1 MQKPHARLFSHYPLM
16 QLAVAYSAGVLAPN
30 VFTLSRSIPLSL
42 CAASSLLASAALF
55 GKRLTVTGVA
65 LISAMF
71 FAGASLAAID
81 RTATPPDSLKQ
92 LLANGAIDEGQPL
105 LLTGVLGGPPEF
117 ARDRVYLLL
126 RVESVAKR
134 GWESKASGLV
144 SLLATF
150 KTVESEKEYRQL
162 NLHYG
167 QRILVKTS
175 LNYVDKFRNPGIS
188 TLTEYLERKGYDAT
202 GIVKEPESIATIGET
217 RIFKPLVW
225 LYRWRE
231 KVQFAIDQS
240 FSQETSGV
248 LDAALLGNRYNLSK
262 SSADRFREA
271 GTFHILVISGL
282 HITFIG
288 GVVFL
293 VARRLTR
300 KLAIQFVLSTSF
312 VWSYALAVGA
322 EASVVRAALM
332 FTFVALGGVVF
343 RPTSSLNALGSAGLV
358 LLIRSPREL
367 FDPSFQLTFLS
378 VLAIVTVAWPL
389 LQTFKAIG
397 YWRPTRETP
406 YPPSCSSFLKL
417 ICESL
422 FWSEKEW
429 RKELDRSPHDYRLFK
444 TRAATWLETFHLQGP
459 LRYIFSAVVLSF
471 AVQTVMLPLLIV
483 YFHRLSL
490 SSVVLNITVSLLM
503 AILSAVALL
512 ALLISQVNVTLAW
525 PFLKLA
531 NAVDW
536 VMVHSVDPFSHAG
549 LASVRIP
556 EYSGWASSIYFLY
569 YLPLILLLVS
579 LFRWQPLQKPGHVN
593 PGGKWFSIAAMS
605 QLVLLATV
613 ACHPLSS
620 GRPDGKLHFDFLDVG
635 QGDSALVTMPNGTT
649 LLVDAGGRPTFT
661 SSTQGVSDTSERE
674 GRSIGE
680 MVVSEYL
687 WWRGLDTIDYVL
699 ATHADADHIDGLND
713 VVRNFSVRSALVA
726 RTPADDPEYVKFSR
740 SLSETRTHLQT
751 VQAGD
756 ELRFG
761 DVKATVLW
769 PLPASDP
776 NAPSQNNDSVVIRLQ
791 FGESTILLTGD
802 IEKEAE
808 AHMLTTKIDV
818 SADIVKVAHHGS
830 RTSSTEGF
838 VAATHP
844 RFAIIS
850 VGRTSMFGHPHK
862 EVVERWVRSGAEVLT
877 TGTCG
882 TITVTTDGKTLTV
895 KKYLE

>member
-1 MQKPHARLFSHYPLM
+1 M
-16 QLAVAYSAGVLAPN
+16 QLGIAYSAGVLVAN
-30 VFTLSRSIPLSL
+30 VLTLSRSLPLSL
-42 CAASSLLASAALF
+42 CAASSLVASAALF
-55 GKRLTVTGVA
+55 GKRLTVAGVA
-65 LISAMF
+65 LSSAVF
-71 FAGASLAAID
+71 FAGASLAAIE
-81 RTATPPDSLKQ
+81 RTATSPDSLKQ
-92 LLANGAIDEGQPL
+92 LLANGVIDEGQSL
-105 LLTGVLGGPPEF
+105 ILTGVLEGPPEF

-126 RVESVAKR
+126 RVENVAKR
-134 GWESKASGLV
+134 GWESNASGLV
-144 SLLATF
+144 ALLATF
-150 KTVESEKEYRQL
+150 KTVESEKEYRLL

-167 QRILVKTS
+167 QRLLVKTS

-202 GIVKEPESIATIGET
+202 GIVKEPASIATVGET
-217 RIFKPLVW
+217 RIFQPLAW

-231 KVQFAIDQS
+231 KIQFAIDQS
-240 FSQETSGV
+240 FSQETAGV
-248 LDAALLGNRYNLSK
+248 LDAAVLGNRYNLSK
-262 SSADRFREA
+262 GSADRFREA
-271 GTFHILVISGL
+271 GTFHVLVISGL

-288 GVVFL
+288 GIVFL

-300 KLAIQFVLSTSF
+300 KRTVQFVLSSSF
-312 VWSYALAVGA
+312 VWGYTVAVGA

-343 RPTSSLNALGSAGLV
+343 RTASSLNALGCAALI
-358 LLIRSPREL
+358 LLIKSPRDL

-406 YPPSCSSFLKL
+406 YPPLCSPVLKT
-417 ICESL
+417 ICECF

-444 TRAATWLETFHLQGP
+444 THAANWLETFHLQRL
-459 LRYIFSAVVLSF
+459 LRYIFSAVVVSV

-490 SSVVLNITVSLLM
+490 SSVVLNITVSLLL
-503 AILSAVALL
+503 AILSAIALV
-512 ALLISQVNVTLAW
+512 ALLISQVNVTLAE

-536 VMVHSVDPFSHAG
+536 LMVHSVDPFSHAG

-556 EYSGWASSIYFLY
+556 EYAGWAGSIYFLY
-569 YLPLILLLVS
+569 YLPLILLL
-579 LFRWQPLQKPGHVN
+579 LALARWQPLQKPEHVSLR
-593 PGGKWFSIAAMS
+593 GKWFSLAAMS

-613 ACHPLSS
+613 VCHPLSS
-620 GRPDGKLHFDFLDVG
+620 GRPDGKLHVDFLDVG

-649 LLVDAGGRPTFT
+649 LLVDAGGRPIFT
-661 SSTQGVSDTSERE
+661 PSTQGASDTSERE

-726 RTPADDPEYVKFSR
+726 RTPADDPEYVKFSG
-740 SLSETRTHLQT
+740 SLNETRTHLQT

-808 AHMLTTKIDV
+808 AHILATKNDV
-818 SADIVKVAHHGS
+818 SADVVKVAHHGS
-830 RTSSTEGF
+830 RTSSTESF
-838 VAATHP
+838 VAATRP

-862 EVVERWVRSGAEVLT
+862 EVVERWTRGGAEVLT
-877 TGTCG
+877 TGTSG

-895 KKYLE
+895 KKYVE

>member
-1 MQKPHARLFSHYPLM
+1 M
-16 QLAVAYSAGVLAPN
+16 QLAVAYSAGVLVAN
-30 VFTLSRSIPLSL
+30 VFTLSRFLPVSL
-42 CAASSLLASAALF
+42 CAVSSLLTSAALF
-55 GKRLTVTGVA
+55 GKRLTVAGVA
-65 LISAMF
+65 MLSALF
-71 FAGASLAAID
+71 FAGASLAAIE
-81 RTATPPDSLKQ
+81 RTATSPDSVKQ
-92 LLANGAIDEGQPL
+92 LLVSGVIDEGQSL
-105 LLTGVLGGPPEF
+105 ILTGVLDGPPEF
-117 ARDRVYLLL
+117 ARDRLYLLL
-126 RVESVAKR
+126 RVESAAKR
-134 GWESKASGLV
+134 GWESKASGV
-144 SLLATF
+144 VALLATF
-150 KTVESEKEYRQL
+150 KSVESEKEYRQL
-162 NLHYG
+162 DLHYG

-175 LNYVDKFRNPGIS
+175 LNYVDKFRNPGLS

-202 GIVKEPESIATIGET
+202 GVVKEPASIATVGET
-217 RIFKPLVW
+217 PIFKPLAW

-231 KVQFAIDQS
+231 KTQFAIDQS
-240 FSQETSGV
+240 FSQETAGV
-248 LDAALLGNRYNLSK
+248 LDAAVLGNRYNLSK

-271 GTFHILVISGL
+271 GTFHVLVISGL

-288 GVVFL
+288 GIVFL
-293 VARRLTR
+293 VARRLTPKR
-300 KLAIQFVLSTSF
+300 AVQFVLSSSF
-312 VWSYALAVGA
+312 VWGYAVAVGA

-343 RPTSSLNALGSAGLV
+343 RPASSLNALGCAALV
-358 LLIRSPREL
+358 LLIKTPRVL

-406 YPPSCSSFLKL
+406 YPPCCSPVLKT
-417 ICESL
+417 ICECLS
-422 FWSEKEW
+422 WSEKDW
-429 RKELDRSPHDYRLFK
+429 RQELDRSPHDYRLFK
-444 TRAATWLETFHLQGP
+444 THAANWLETFHLQRP
-459 LRYIFSAVVLSF
+459 LRYIFSAVVVSV

-490 SSVVLNITVSLLM
+490 SSVILNITVSLLL
-503 AILSAVALL
+503 AILSAIALV
-512 ALLISQVNVTLAW
+512 ALLISQVSVSPAE
-525 PFLKLA
+525 PFLRLA

-536 VMVHSVDPFSHAG
+536 IMVHSVDPFSHAG

-556 EYSGWASSIYFLY
+556 EYCGWASSIYFLY
-569 YLPLILLLVS
+569 YLPLILLLVF
-579 LFRWQPLQKPGHVN
+579 LAHWQPLQKPGHA
-593 PGGKWFSIAAMS
+593 GGSGKSFSVALMS
-605 QLVLLATV
+605 QLLLLATV
-613 ACHPLSS
+613 VSHPLSS
-620 GRPDGKLHFDFLDVG
+620 GRSDGKLHIDFLDVG
-635 QGDSALVTMPNGTT
+635 QGDSALVTMPNGAT

-687 WWRGLDTIDYVL
+687 WWRGFDTIDYVL

-713 VVRNFSVRSALVA
+713 VVRNFFVRSALVA
-726 RTPADDPEYVKFSR
+726 RTPADDPEYVKFSS
-740 SLSETRTHLQT
+740 SLNETRTHLQT

-761 DVKATVLW
+761 NVKATVLW
-769 PLPASDP
+769 PLSSSDP

-791 FGESTILLTGD
+791 FGESTVLLTGD

-808 AHMLTTKIDV
+808 AHILGTNNDV

-830 RTSSTEGF
+830 RTSSTKSF

-862 EVVERWVRSGAEVLT
+862 EVVERWTRSGAEVLT
-877 TGTCG
+877 TGTSG

-895 KKYLE
+895 KKYVE

>member
-1 MQKPHARLFSHYPLM
+1 
-16 QLAVAYSAGVLAPN
+16 
-30 VFTLSRSIPLSL
+30 
-42 CAASSLLASAALF
+42 
-55 GKRLTVTGVA
+55 
-65 LISAMF
+65 MF

-459 LRYIFSAVVLSF
+459 LRYISSAVVLSF

-862 EVVERWVRSGAEVLT
+862 EVVERWERGGAEVLT